1 MSIKVKSLYP
11 EKGLFE
17 TISGGGAGQRLTAEG
32 RVGISMRL
40 SRFRIEQ
47 ILMIEYTIYCDA
59 CGEMID
65 IQSGSAR
72 QARKKAKAK
81 GLLIRILRKD
91 YCLRCAEKLHDEGET
106 DRFMRED

>member
-1 MSIKVKSLYP
+1 
-11 EKGLFE
+11 
-17 TISGGGAGQRLTAEG
+17 
-32 RVGISMRL
+32 
-40 SRFRIEQ
+40 
-47 ILMIEYTIYCDA
+47 MIEYTIYCDL

-91 YCLRCAEKLHDEGET
+91 YCPKCAEKLHNEGEI
-106 DRFMRED
+106 DLNQLDKKMKMLSNSK

>member
-1 MSIKVKSLYP
+1 
-11 EKGLFE
+11 
-17 TISGGGAGQRLTAEG
+17 
-32 RVGISMRL
+32 
-40 SRFRIEQ
+40 
-47 ILMIEYTIYCDA
+47 MIEYTIYCDL

-91 YCLRCAEKLHDEGET
+91 YCPKCADKLHNEGEIDLNQLDKKT
-106 DRFMRED
+106 KMLSNSK